1 MMDLLKKYFALLSA
15 AAVFLSLSACGGSG
29 DIGGGDDVGGD
40 WRTWGIVRDGGTIT
54 RSGEDTFVLVCVNTK
69 ESNFYYDTDGQVL
82 FDFVEYPTAL
92 ADKVSLSGDVWSM
105 FKDIDFADLNGDG
118 NSDVT
123 MKFDDSGS
131 ELEIVWF
138 WDTENGQFMY
148 QPDRSNIGDADDGSG
163 DIVPDDGG
171 SDIQIP
177 EYDDEGNPIPEDDG
191 SGDIVPDEGTDHMV
205 PVMTSNAVPFTNM
218 ETLRA
223 ENYDDGT
230 YYYEDIAEDGL
241 IRVVNTVR
249 PTTFWDNDQTVE
261 DYLTDCALSLAGETP
276 CELQSVEQ
284 NDEYTMNMT
293 YPVYIVTYTAGGNED
308 AREWT
313 VFAMDTDSHTYLYG
327 ISATLDAADDM
338 RSVYQDIFAGL
349 CHGSDGE

>member
-1 MMDLLKKYFALLSA
+1 MNLLKKYFALLLA

-92 ADKVSLSGDVWSM
+92 ADKVALSGDVWSM

-138 WDTENGQFMY
+138 WDTENGQYMY
-148 QPDRSNIGDADDGSG
+148 QPDRSNIGDADDGRG
-163 DIVPDDGG
+163 DIVPDDGA
-171 SDIQIP
+171 D
-177 EYDDEGNPIPEDDG
+177 Y
-191 SGDIVPDEGTDHMV
+191 MV
-205 PVMTSNAVPFTNM
+205 PVLMSDELPFDNM